1 MELGINVEGVQKELD
16 KSLNVE
22 AGINVVG
29 GINLINEEW
38 RVDKSKISINVDGGF
53 LWRVEFLKIS
63 KRGLHVY

>member
-53 LWRVEFLKIS
+53 LWRVEFF
-63 KRGLHVY
+63 